1 MLQKSLLVVI
11 CLVGLLVTHAAA
23 QEKHDDHDHHGHDH
37 SHANTL
43 VTVLKKDGR
52 FNTFIAAASAAGIDE
67 KLHHDVLTVFA
78 PTDEAF
84 AALGAEKLDQL
95 LEPANKEKLKQL
107 LLSHVVEGKVS
118 ADAIKSEPTTLTTLG
133 NTKLTAKK
141 DADAV
146 HINSAK
152 IIAAD
157 VKAENGVVHGVD
169 KVLVE

>member
-1 MLQKSLLVVI
+1 MFQKSFVVLCCI
-11 CLVGLLVTHAAA
+11 FGLLAARAGA

-37 SHANTL
+37 SHDNTL

-67 KLHHDVLTVFA
+67 QLHHDTLTIFA

-118 ADAIKSEPTTLTTLG
+118 ADSIKSEPTTLTSLG
-133 NTKLTAKK
+133 GTKLTAKK
-141 DADAV
+141 DGDAV
-146 HINSAK
+146 HINAAK
-152 IIAAD
+152 VIAAD
-157 VKAENGVVHGVD
+157 VKAENGIVHGVD
-169 KVLVE
+169 KVLE